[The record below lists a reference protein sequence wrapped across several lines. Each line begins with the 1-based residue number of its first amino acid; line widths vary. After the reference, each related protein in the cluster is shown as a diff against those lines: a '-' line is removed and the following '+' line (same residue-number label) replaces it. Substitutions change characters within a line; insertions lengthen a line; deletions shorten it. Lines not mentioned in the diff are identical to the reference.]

1 MHFTAELGENIF
13 ETSLTQALAG
23 SRPGGSDAGAASNKL
38 NKVAQLTGFSDPV
51 YAEAYVH
58 VNQYDIVLDVLI
70 VNQTNDTL
78 QNCTLE
84 LATLGDLKLVEKP
97 QPVVLAPKD
106 FCNIKAN
113 VKVASTENGIIFGN
127 IVYDVTGAASDRNVV
142 VLNDIHIDIM
152 DYIVPASCNDTEF
165 RQMWAEF
172 EWENKVSV
180 NTTITDLAEY
190 LKHLVK
196 STNMKCLTPEK
207 ALSGQ
212 CGFMAA
218 NMYAKSIFGEDAL
231 ANLSIE
237 KPFNKPDAPVTGH
250 IRIRAK
256 SQVGFRLRK
265 RSSGATWC

>member
-1 MHFTAELGENIF
+1 MEIIFSGDLGENIF
-13 ETSLTQALAG
+13 ETSLSQAVAG
-23 SRPGGSDAGAASNKL
+23 GRPGASDLASSISKL
-38 NKVAQLTGFSDPV
+38 NKVTQLTGFSDPV

-165 RQMWAEF
+165 RQMWADF
-172 EWENKVSV
+172 EWENKVRMRSTIAEIR
-180 NTTITDLAEY
+180 TTNSRD
-190 LKHLVK
+190 
-196 STNMKCLTPEK
+196 
-207 ALSGQ
+207 
-212 CGFMAA
+212 A
-218 NMYAKSIFGEDAL
+218 N
-231 ANLSIE
+231 
-237 KPFNKPDAPVTGH
+237 
-250 IRIRAK
+250 
-256 SQVGFRLRK
+256 
-265 RSSGATWC
+265 